1 MVLGESIYKWK
12 DADEK
17 IFLARYARTT
27 GLRETHNN
35 HALNFGRDSPYVR
48 NVERAIF
55 AGATPTDEQ
64 KWALWTSVVYH
75 NLVLSPLSSI
85 EERPS
90 HPQFVAGWSEVLD
103 LCGLLRVEQLLI
115 YGVGSRRA
123 LREAARNKG
132 LVCHIK
138 KGPQVG
144 PCAARLGLIDT
155 GTAQI
160 KLLFIRHPSEYFSW
174 KRWGQVIRAN
184 LTLEF
189 PDEGGGVADDG
200 GSRVHTAHKLPE

>member
-12 DADEK
+12 DTDEK
-17 IFLARYARTT
+17 IFEARYAHAT

-35 HALNFGRDSPYVR
+35 HALNFKRDSPYVR

-55 AGATPTDEQ
+55 GAATPTDQQ
-64 KWALWTSVVYH
+64 KRALWTSVVYH
-75 NLVLSPLSSI
+75 NLVLSPLCSI

-90 HPQFVAGWSEVLD
+90 HPQFVTGWSEVLD

-115 YGVGSRRA
+115 YGVGSRGA

-132 LVCHIK
+132 LICHIT
-138 KGPQVG
+138 KGPRVG
-144 PCAARLGLIDT
+144 LCAARLGLIDT
-155 GTAQI
+155 GSAQI

-184 LTLEF
+184 LTIQF
-189 PDEGGGVADDG
+189 PDEYGGVADDG
-200 GSRVHTAHKLPE
+200 GSRVHTAHRPTE